1 MDRLARIGQSS
12 PKCQWLA
19 GLRRQG
25 RHYWVIPS
33 DGTDLGCSARRADFL
48 EKVHIDGVVIAPLL
62 WNIVLVV
69 DGLYWA
75 DWLAGSAI
83 NTLIRVDVEHAVTL
97 INAVNRALIDAGL
110 VLNIDTRK
118 GNYVSHLSNQP
129 LSKAFE

>member
-1 MDRLARIGQSS
+1 
-12 PKCQWLA
+12 
-19 GLRRQG
+19 
-25 RHYWVIPS
+25 VIPS

-48 EKVHIDGVVIAPLL
+48 EKVHVDGVVIAPLL
-62 WNIVLVV
+62 WNIVLVI